1 MASPNV
7 VMRKDDTA
15 QRTPAAPAL
24 DADLAK
30 RLLHDMMLIRRFEE
44 KAAEIYALGK
54 IGGFLHLSIGE
65 EAVAAGAT
73 SVLRPDDYAISTY
86 REHGH
91 CLAKGSDPRR
101 VMAELFG
108 RRDGFSKGKGGS
120 MHLFDKSANFLGG
133 HAIVGAHL
141 PLAAGV
147 GFAIKYQGGDQVIV
161 CATSATAR
169 SPKGEFHE
177 SMNLAA
183 RSGSCRSSSSARTTA
198 TRWAPPSSARS
209 PRPRSTSSG
218 AATTCRASRST
229 AWTCSP
235 SARSSAARSSGRGA
249 TRRPSLIEARTYRFR
264 GHSMRDPAGA
274 VYRTKEEVER
284 EKLRDPIVLLRDRA
298 LREGTSHRR
307 GRADDREG
315 RQRPGRR
322 GGRLRRCVA
331 GAAGRV
337 ALHRHLQGELTM
349 AVMTYREALN
359 LALREEMHRDP
370 RVFVMGEEVGLYE
383 GAYKVTQGLLKE
395 FGPKRIVD
403 TPIAE
408 SGFTGVG
415 IGAAMVG
422 LRPVVEMMTFNFAL
436 LALDQ
441 IVNSAAKMNYMSGG
455 QYNIP
460 IVIRGPG
467 GPAHQLA
474 AQHSQSMEAYFY
486 HVPGLKVVRPSTP
499 ADAKG
504 LLKSAIRDDN
514 PVIFIESETL
524 YAVKGEVPDDP
535 EFLIPLGQAVVRREG
550 TDVTV
555 VAYMGMMYRAME
567 AAEELAKDG
576 ISVEIVDPRTLRP
589 MDTATII
596 GSVRKTH
603 RAVVVEA
610 GAGFAGMGSEI
621 AAFITE
627 QAFDDLDA
635 PVERVTGA
643 NAPMPY
649 ARNLEKLKTPTKEK
663 IIDAVRRVCNANG
676 S

>member
-1 MASPNV
+1 
-7 VMRKDDTA
+7 
-15 QRTPAAPAL
+15 
-24 DADLAK
+24 
-30 RLLHDMMLIRRFEE
+30 
-44 KAAEIYALGK
+44 
-54 IGGFLHLSIGE
+54 
-65 EAVAAGAT
+65 
-73 SVLRPDDYAISTY
+73 
-86 REHGH
+86 
-91 CLAKGSDPRR
+91 
-101 VMAELFG
+101 
-108 RRDGFSKGKGGS
+108 
-120 MHLFDKSANFLGG
+120 
-133 HAIVGAHL
+133 
-141 PLAAGV
+141 
-147 GFAIKYQGGDQVIV
+147 
-161 CATSATAR
+161 
-169 SPKGEFHE
+169 
-177 SMNLAA
+177 
-183 RSGSCRSSSSARTTA
+183 
-198 TRWAPPSSARS
+198 
-209 PRPRSTSSG
+209 
-218 AATTCRASRST
+218 
-229 AWTCSP
+229 
-235 SARSSAARSSGRGA
+235 
-249 TRRPSLIEARTYRFR
+249 
-264 GHSMRDPAGA
+264 
-274 VYRTKEEVER
+274 
-284 EKLRDPIVLLRDRA
+284 
-298 LREGTSHRR
+298 
-307 GRADDREG
+307 
-315 RQRPGRR
+315 
-322 GGRLRRCVA
+322 
-331 GAAGRV
+331 
-337 ALHRHLQGELTM
+337 M

-359 LALREEMHRDP
+359 QALREEMQRDP

-441 IVNSAAKMNYMSGG
+441 IVNTAAKMNYMSGG

-474 AQHSQSMEAYFY
+474 AQHSQSMESYFY

-504 LLKSAIRDDN
+504 LLKSSIRDDN

-524 YAVKGEVPDDP
+524 YALKGEVPDD
-535 EFLIPLGQAVVRREG
+535 EDFLIPLGQAVVRREG

-555 VAYMGMMYRAME
+555 IAYMGMMYRALE
-567 AAEELAKDG
+567 AAEELAKEG

-589 MDTATII
+589 MDTETIV

-643 NAPMPY
+643 SAPMPY
-649 ARNLEKLKTPTKEK
+649 AKNLERAK
-663 IIDAVRRVCNANG
+663 IPSKDRILDAIRKVCDGA
-676 S
+676 